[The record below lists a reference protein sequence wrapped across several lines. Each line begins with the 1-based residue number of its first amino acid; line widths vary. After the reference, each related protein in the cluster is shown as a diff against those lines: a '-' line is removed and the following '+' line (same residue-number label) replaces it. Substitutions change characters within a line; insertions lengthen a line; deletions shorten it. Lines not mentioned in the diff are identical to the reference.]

1 MGAASGTPYLIRK
14 WPLMAIA
21 VLLAFLMLA
30 IACSSSGQGTIEERG
45 NALDRQLICPICP
58 GETIDQA
65 QVQLAKDMRK
75 LLREKLAAGEDESE
89 IKDFFVEKYGVSVLA
104 SPPAS
109 GFNLLIW
116 LVPPVGLAGALV
128 ALYLILKEMRRR
140 KSVPDLVGINAT
152 DDALAPYL
160 EAVDLEMRRGAGERA
175 AEPRP
180 NGEAKSTKDG
190 PMAPND
196 DTGSGAGR

>member
-1 MGAASGTPYLIRK
+1 MGAASGTPHLIRK
-14 WPLMAIA
+14 WPLMAVA
-21 VLLAFLMLA
+21 VLLAFLVVMT
-30 IACSSSGQGTIEERG
+30 ACSSDQGTIEERG

-89 IKDFFVEKYGVSVLA
+89 IKDFFVEKYGVAVLA

-140 KSVPDLVGINAT
+140 KSVPALAGIDAT

-160 EAVDLEMRRGAGERA
+160 EAVDQEMRLS
-175 AEPRP
+175 AEEGTVVPDLDDEARSGK
-180 NGEAKSTKDG
+180 NGS
-190 PMAPND
+190 D
-196 DTGSGAGR
+196 DEGGGGAGR

>member
-14 WPLMAIA
+14 WPRMAIA
-21 VLLAFLMLA
+21 VLLAFVVLA
-30 IACSSSGQGTIEERG
+30 IACSSSGQGTIEERA

-160 EAVDLEMRRGAGERA
+160 EAVDLEMRRGAEERA
-175 AEPRP
+175 AGPDRGDEAGS
-180 NGEAKSTKDG
+180 GEDS
-190 PMAPND
+190 PD
-196 DTGSGAGR
+196 DETGSGAGR

>member
-21 VLLAFLMLA
+21 VLLAFLVLA

-160 EAVDLEMRRGAGERA
+160 EAVDLEMRRGAEERA
-175 AEPRP
+175 AGPER
-180 NGEAKSTKDG
+180 GDEAGSVEDS
-190 PMAPND
+190 PD
-196 DTGSGAGR
+196 DETGSEAGR